1 MADRASRR
9 KRQARVQAIR
19 RAIIGAVAV
28 VVVVLGG
35 VGIYYGTG
43 VGVGDA
49 AEGQH
54 YRLVEGGDGAASSGP
69 VEVVEY
75 FSYACVHC
83 WNFDPLVEAFA
94 DRLPEGATL
103 RRAHVRYNSSLALLA
118 RAHAALTL
126 HGAATVNHERIFR
139 AMHDRQ
145 RQFATAEAIADYVA
159 GHGIER
165 EAFLALMESPRV
177 ARLVAEDDAAARA
190 AGVVAV
196 PALVV
201 ADKYVVNMD
210 VGRKQALAIAEELAR
225 RELAE
230 RQAQRT
236 GEA

>member
-1 MADRASRR
+1 M
-9 KRQARVQAIR
+9 R

-28 VVVVLGG
+28 FVVVLGG
-35 VGIYYGTG
+35 VGIYYGAG
-43 VGVGDA
+43 IGVGDA

-54 YRLVEGGDGAASSGP
+54 YRLIEGDHATSGS

-83 WNFDPLVEAFA
+83 WNFDPLVQAFA
-94 DRLPEGATL
+94 EGLPEGVTL
-103 RRAHVRYNSSLALLA
+103 RRAHVRYNSGLALLA

-126 HGAATVNHERIFR
+126 HTAAAVNHERIFR
-139 AMHDRQ
+139 AIHNRQ
-145 RQFATAEAIADYVA
+145 RQFPTAEAIADYVD
-159 GHGIER
+159 GHGIDR
-165 EAFLALMESPRV
+165 DAFLALMDSPRV
-177 ARLVAEDDAAARA
+177 ARLVADDDDAARA

-210 VGRKQALAIAEELAR
+210 VGRKQALAIADELAR

-230 RQAQRT
+230 REGRGGDA
-236 GEA
+236 